1 MSSNATPT
9 TTTAP
14 TIPTTTPTTTTQPP
28 LPSAQTFDI
37 LPPLHALLSR
47 LEPSLNVYTPDTSTA
62 LPPGNSTHAPVT
74 SASALPTSTPQQL
87 EYKDAAVAAQFL
99 KSRIRKALAELGGLA
114 DMQRGVEEQEEEIK
128 GLEGKIER
136 QKEVLEKL
144 AKLAGEGQ
152 GEVKMGG

>member
-9 TTTAP
+9 TTTP
-14 TIPTTTPTTTTQPP
+14 TTTQPP

>member
-1 MSSNATPT
+1 M
-9 TTTAP
+9 
-14 TIPTTTPTTTTQPP
+14 
-28 LPSAQTFDI
+28 
-37 LPPLHALLSR
+37 
-47 LEPSLNVYTPDTSTA
+47 
-62 LPPGNSTHAPVT
+62 
-74 SASALPTSTPQQL
+74 
-87 EYKDAAVAAQFL
+87 AAQFL